1 VIAVRP
7 DAHDPLPWRVLVEIV
22 TAPGEL
28 RSDDLADLLCPVRL
42 APQEGAHGPAWTR
55 LGLAPILRHADD
67 WRAIQARRRAARARV
82 ARILSRLVAQGL
94 VEPRRELV
102 ELSEW
107 GRGRIEAM
115 GFGIAIQSAIDD
127 EAEPA
132 DDDELPDWIDG
143 DPDADEGPAEVDP
156 DAQIEDGA
164 LRSILVRVAASPL
177 PPREARGTDS
187 GAAHRAYARLADLG
201 LICTPSHRWPTAA
214 GVALVDRLS
223 VAP

>member
-1 VIAVRP
+1 MIAVRP
-7 DAHDPLPWRVLVEIV
+7 NARDPLPWRALVEIV

-42 APQEGAHGPAWTR
+42 TPQEGAHGPAWTR

-67 WRAIQARRRAARARV
+67 WRAVQTRRRAARAKV

-102 ELSEW
+102 ELSAW
-107 GRGRIEAM
+107 GRGRIEAL
-115 GFGIAIQSAIDD
+115 GFGLAIQSAIDD

-132 DDDELPDWIDG
+132 DDELPDWTGG
-143 DPDADEGPAEVDP
+143 DPDDDEGPAEVDP
-156 DAQIEDGA
+156 EAQIEDGA
-164 LRSILVRVAASPL
+164 LRSILERVAALPL

-214 GVALVDRLS
+214 GVALVDSLS
-223 VAP
+223 EKT